1 MRNKVQ
7 VIPIADLLEPPPLWW
22 RLWRHIRT
30 RAGELEQW
38 HWCLGFALCHSLVG
52 SILLLCSVSLA
63 GISTFLVVLG
73 ITCAFMLVFP
83 HTRAR
88 PIDNLAPVYFGV
100 SVTALVFTLYTI
112 YS

>member
-1 MRNKVQ
+1 
-7 VIPIADLLEPPPLWW
+7 LYW
-22 RLWRHIRT
+22 RTAWSLPGQLQPW
-30 RAGELEQW
+30 Q
-38 HWCLGFALCHSLVG
+38 WCLAFTLCHVLVG
-52 SILLLCSVSLA
+52 SILLLCSVQLA

-88 PIDNLAPVYFGV
+88 PMDNLAPVYFGI